1 MVHGADPDWLLW
13 LPPYPLASRSL
24 DPRTSRSAYSYSAL
38 CYYHS
43 VFTYTVSD
51 ADGPPPPPRGRR
63 PRGPRG
69 YTHKGGDTQAR
80 PDVRSQK
87 PDHPCAPNSK
97 LQNHVNALNPP
108 QPHPSGLAGRAQPSP
123 AHEHDR
129 TLIHSDDYINALFRC
144 LTVRKHAHSI
154 THKEDLHHPSSDTHS
169 HTRTRTHTTH
179 VYTCTVRV
187 RDYVCVARSRH
198 LTPRS
203 LDTRITRE
211 PPLHKVGH
219 ARWHRGALVRLCPFT
234 CAQRAGCRHPT

>member
-1 MVHGADPDWLLW
+1 MRMVPLRLPVVGVPGAPGVT
-13 LPPYPLASRSL
+13 PTRGGTHRRAQMSEARSQTI
-24 DPRTSRSAYSYSAL
+24 RVRQIANYKTTSMLSI
-38 CYYHS
+38 HHNP
-43 VFTYTVSD
+43 T
-51 ADGPPPPPRGRR
+51 PRG
-63 PRGPRG
+63 
-69 YTHKGGDTQAR
+69 
-80 PDVRSQK
+80 
-87 PDHPCAPNSK
+87 
-97 LQNHVNALNPP
+97 
-108 QPHPSGLAGRAQPSP
+108 SGLAGRAQPSP